1 LKTLSPVPFVTRVF
15 PFFPGSL
22 KRLSISGF
30 LWFCLISGGQFA
42 SAQDTV
48 SQNPE
53 DLYHWAYAAAF
64 GTGAYRIGDSDMFVI
79 RFTPKF
85 EVYALPDSE
94 VTVNLNL
101 PVTLGLQT
109 FDIDKI
115 ISNPIDETLVTFS
128 FVPGV
133 EFVIPVTTRWILK
146 PYGNAGLGAEI
157 KGAASAWIYYGGLN
171 SLFRSQFGQ
180 LGVNLLNGVQW
191 LGYYPN
197 SGLADSLARLAT
209 GLEGEYPLGN
219 VAVKGQQ
226 LYMKPHVIHYWYFN
240 DLDFRII
247 QESPVEINQE
257 LELAF
262 AVGTKEP
269 ISIWFLKLDRI
280 GVGYRKGDSIEGIR
294 LIFASVFE

>member
-1 LKTLSPVPFVTRVF
+1 MYAI
-15 PFFPGSL
+15 
-22 KRLSISGF
+22 RL
-30 LWFCLISGGQFA
+30 A
-42 SAQDTV
+42 
-48 SQNPE
+48 
-53 DLYHWAYAAAF
+53 
-64 GTGAYRIGDSDMFVI
+64 
-79 RFTPKF
+79 PKF

-94 VTVNLNL
+94 TTINLNL

-109 FDIDKI
+109 FDIDTI
-115 ISNPIDETLVTFS
+115 LSNPIDETLVTFS

-133 EFVIPVTTRWILK
+133 EFVIPVTTRWTLK
-146 PYGNAGLGAEI
+146 PYGNVGAGSEI
-157 KGAASAWIYYGGLN
+157 KGTASAWIYYGGLN
-171 SLFRSQFGQ
+171 SQFRSQFGQ
-180 LGVNLLNGVQW
+180 LGVTLLNGVQW

-269 ISIWFLKLDRI
+269 ISYGFLKLDRI
-280 GVGYRKGDSIEGIR
+280 GVGYRRGDSIEGIR

>member
-1 LKTLSPVPFVTRVF
+1 MFPLRPKFLKQIVFLGLLCIIFV
-15 PFFPGSL
+15 
-22 KRLSISGF
+22 
-30 LWFCLISGGQFA
+30 SGGQPA
-42 SAQDTV
+42 AAQDTF
-48 SQNPE
+48 SQKPE

-64 GTGAYRIGDSDMFVI
+64 GTGAYRIGNSDMFVI
-79 RFTPKF
+79 RVAPQF

-109 FDIDKI
+109 FDVDSI
-115 ISNPIDETLVTFS
+115 ISNPIDETLATFS

-133 EFVIPVTTRWILK
+133 EFVIPITTRWTLK
-146 PYGNAGLGAEI
+146 PYGNAGLGSEI
-157 KGAASAWIYYGGLN
+157 KGTASAWIYYGGLN
-171 SLFRSQFGQ
+171 SLFRSHFGQ
-180 LGVNLLNGVQW
+180 LEITLLNGVQW

-209 GLEGEYPLGN
+209 GLEGDYPLGSIS
-219 VAVKGQQ
+219 VKGRQ
-226 LYMKPHVIHYWYFN
+226 LYMKPHVIYYWYFD

-257 LELAF
+257 VELAI

-269 ISIWFLKLDRI
+269 ITYGFLKLDRI
-280 GVGYRKGDSIEGIR
+280 GVGYRRGDSIEGIR
-294 LIFASVFE
+294 FIFASVFE

>member
-1 LKTLSPVPFVTRVF
+1 MKVELIALKKII
-15 PFFPGSL
+15 
-22 KRLSISGF
+22 KRILI
-30 LWFCLISGGQFA
+30 LWLLCIILISGGQFA
-42 SAQDTV
+42 SAQDPV

-53 DLYHWAYAAAF
+53 DLYHWAYASAF
-64 GTGAYRIGDSDMFVI
+64 GTGAYRIGDSDMYAI
-79 RFTPKF
+79 RFAPKF
-85 EVYALPDSE
+85 EVYALPNSE

-109 FDIDKI
+109 FDIDTI
-115 ISNPIDETLVTFS
+115 LSNPIDETLVTFS

-133 EFVIPVTTRWILK
+133 EFVIPVTNRWTLK
-146 PYGNAGLGAEI
+146 PYGNAGLGSEI
-157 KGAASAWIYYGGLN
+157 KGTASAWIYYGGLN
-171 SLFRSQFGQ
+171 SQFLSHFGQ
-180 LGVNLLNGVQW
+180 LEVTLLNGVQW
-191 LGYYPN
+191 LGYYSN

-219 VAVKGQQ
+219 ITVKGQQ

-240 DLDFRII
+240 DLDFRIV

-269 ISIWFLKLDRI
+269 ISYGFLKLDRI
-280 GVGYRKGDSIEGIR
+280 GVGYRRGDSIEGIR
-294 LIFASVFE
+294 FIFASVFE